1 MDEER
6 ARVRKSVIVHCV
18 IRKECLVGGGEV
30 GEWEGPRGRG
40 SEGRVREREREG
52 RGGSSRIF
60 EPGKIRRASKD
71 VARLLLPGNSSSDVY
86 SIDFAKASRTLM
98 HAVGRGGGGGGGVE
112 GRRGAASGRGVGERR
127 RVAVV
132 RVARGTFESLEVN
145 RMLINI

>member
-1 MDEER
+1 
-6 ARVRKSVIVHCV
+6 
-18 IRKECLVGGGEV
+18 VGGA
-30 GEWEGPRGRG
+30 EGPWVRGAG
-40 SEGRVREREREG
+40 EREREG
-52 RGGSSRIF
+52 RGGGSSRIF